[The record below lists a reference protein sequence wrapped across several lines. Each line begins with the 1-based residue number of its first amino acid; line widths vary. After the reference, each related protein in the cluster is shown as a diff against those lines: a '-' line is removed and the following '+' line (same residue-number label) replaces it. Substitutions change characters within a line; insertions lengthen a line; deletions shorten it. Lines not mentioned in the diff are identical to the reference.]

1 MRKNLGIEV
10 QSSKTM
16 YRENKYRPG
25 KRGKK
30 KKPANALR
38 TLKLEPQADIRL
50 KKVFS
55 SIGVPKKSAFKP
67 DPFQLKALSA
77 IKKTDCLVTAPTGSG
92 KTWIAEKAIAE
103 IHAKQGKSWYASPLK
118 ALSNSKYYEFSAIFG
133 ADNVGILT
141 GDRKENPDA
150 PIIVGTTE
158 ILRNQLYDA
167 MHSGESLSADLIIL
181 DEAHFLGDEERGVVW
196 EEIMIYL
203 PPRIPLLLLSAT
215 IGNANQIAGWL
226 SSIRSKKCIVIE
238 EKKRPVPLSPIF
250 LHPSGKLFPL
260 TTQGAKKKD
269 GNIYKKVSDYLNQ
282 KKPLLIAPSRKL
294 PPFGQI
300 MRVLDKYNLLPAIF
314 FLKSRADCDNA
325 LEFCAENFLINQNR
339 QDRKIS
345 LSRRIEELTA
355 KNAYIKTHRQ
365 LRFIKH
371 FAIGSHHSGQL
382 PAWKMLLETLMT
394 EGLLDAIFATSTVA
408 AGVNFPA
415 RTIVLLNS
423 DRFNG
428 KEFLPL
434 SSTEFHQMTGRAGR
448 RGMDNIGFAVA
459 IPGRFMDIR
468 LIAKLINSPP
478 SDVTSQIRIN
488 FSMAL
493 NLLAAYAPDQ
503 IEDLLKKSFASY
515 LIAKRK
521 KGSDRIY
528 KNDDKFLWKDFMRH
542 FNFLIKAGYAAKNGE
557 LTDEGIWASR
567 LRVDQPLLIAECFR
581 LGVFPE
587 SDPALLAAIMA
598 SFVFEDRSDEEIN
611 NKLIPKKLLT
621 AFSSV
626 EKNLRPFARHMAEK
640 GFEARP
646 LFLRPALTIYAWAIG
661 QPWEKVVSVSKIEEG
676 NLAMLVLR
684 TADHLRHIR
693 DLRKVFPT
701 AAATSEKAIE
711 LIMRDPVIIDYEL
724 SRD

>member
-1 MRKNLGIEV
+1 MHR
-10 QSSKTM
+10 Q
-16 YRENKYRPG
+16 NKYRPR

-30 KKPANALR
+30 KKTDNGLLA
-38 TLKLEPQADIRL
+38 LKLKPKADTRL

-55 SIGVPKKSAFKP
+55 SIGVPEKSAFKP

-77 IKKTDCLVTAPTGSG
+77 IKKADCLVTVPTGAG
-92 KTWIAEKAIAE
+92 KTWIAEKAIEE

-141 GDRKENPDA
+141 GDRKENPEA

-158 ILRNQLYDA
+158 ILRNKLYDA
-167 MHSGESLSADLIIL
+167 MHFGESLSADLIIL
-181 DEAHFLGDEERGVVW
+181 DEAHFLGDEDRGVVW

-203 PPRIPLLLLSAT
+203 PTRIPLLLLSAT
-215 IGNANQIAGWL
+215 IGNAHQIAGWL
-226 SSIRSKKCIVIE
+226 SSIRLKKCIVIE
-238 EKKRPVPLSPIF
+238 EKKRPVPLSPLF
-250 LHPSGKLFPL
+250 LHPSGTLLPL
-260 TTQGAKKKD
+260 TTQGAKKR
-269 GNIYKKVSDYLNQ
+269 NVTIYKKVSAYLNQ
-282 KKPLLIAPSRKL
+282 KNPPLMAPPRRL

-325 LEFCAENFLINQNR
+325 LKLCTENLLID
-339 QDRKIS
+339 QDRQYRKIL
-345 LSRRIEELTA
+345 LSRRIKELA
-355 KNAYIKTHRQ
+355 VKNERIKTHRQ
-365 LRFIKH
+365 LRFIKD
-371 FAIGSHHSGQL
+371 FAVGSHHSGQL

-415 RTIVLLNS
+415 RTIVFLNS

-493 NLLAAYAPDQ
+493 NLLVSHDLNQ
-503 IEDLLKKSFASY
+503 IENLLKRSFASY
-515 LIAKRK
+515 LIAKIK
-521 KGSDRIY
+521 KESGRIY
-528 KNDDKFLWKDFMRH
+528 KNDDKFLWQDFMRH
-542 FNFLIKAGYAAKNGE
+542 FIFLKKTGYAAKNGE
-557 LTDEGIWASR
+557 LTDDGIWASR
-567 LRVDQPLLIAECFR
+567 LRVDQPLMIAECFR
-581 LGVFPE
+581 LGLFPE

-598 SFVFEDRSDEEIN
+598 LFVFEQETEDKID
-611 NKLIPKKLLT
+611 NKLIPKKLLA
-621 AFSSV
+621 AFSNI
-626 EKNLRPFARHMAEK
+626 ERNLRPFARHLADK
-640 GFEARP
+640 GFEVRP

-661 QPWEKVVSVSKIEEG
+661 QPWEKVASVSKIEEG
-676 NLAMLVLR
+676 NLVMLILR
-684 TADHLRHIR
+684 TADHLRHIKA
-693 DLRKVFPT
+693 LREIFPR
-701 AAATSEKAIE
+701 ASATSEKSIE
-711 LIMRDPVIIDYEL
+711 LLMRDPVIIDYEL
-724 SRD
+724 LQ

>member
-1 MRKNLGIEV
+1 
-10 QSSKTM
+10 M
-16 YRENKYRPG
+16 YRQNKYRPR

-30 KKPANALR
+30 KKTDNGLLA
-38 TLKLEPQADIRL
+38 LKLKPKADPRL

-55 SIGVPKKSAFKP
+55 SIGVPEKSAFKP

-77 IKKTDCLVTAPTGSG
+77 IKKADCLVTAPTGAG
-92 KTWIAEKAIAE
+92 KTWIAEKAMAE
-103 IHAKQGKSWYASPLK
+103 IHANQGKSWYASPLK

-141 GDRKENPDA
+141 GDRKENPEA
-150 PIIVGTTE
+150 PIIIGTTE
-158 ILRNQLYDA
+158 ILRNQLYDV
-167 MHSGESLSADLIIL
+167 MHSGESLSTDLVIL
-181 DEAHFLGDEERGVVW
+181 DEAHFLGDEDRGVVW

-215 IGNANQIAGWL
+215 IGNAHQIAGWL
-226 SSIRSKKCIVIE
+226 SAIRSKKCIVIE
-238 EKKRPVPLSPIF
+238 EKKRPVPLFPLF
-250 LHPSGKLFPL
+250 LHPSGKLLPL
-260 TTQGAKKKD
+260 TTQSAKKR
-269 GNIYKKVSDYLNQ
+269 NVTIYKKVSDYLNQ
-282 KKPLLIAPSRKL
+282 KKRPLIAHPRKL

-325 LEFCAENFLINQNR
+325 LKLCAENLLIDQNR
-339 QDRKIS
+339 QDKKIK
-345 LSRRIEELTA
+345 LNRRIEDLIA
-355 KNAYIKTHRQ
+355 KNDCIKTHRQ
-365 LRFIKH
+365 LRFIEH
-371 FAIGSHHSGQL
+371 FAVGSHHSGQL
-382 PAWKMLLETLMT
+382 PAWKMLLETLMS

-415 RTIVLLNS
+415 RTIVFLNS

-434 SSTEFHQMTGRAGR
+434 NSTEFHQMTGRAGR

-493 NLLAAYAPDQ
+493 NLLVSYDLNQ
-503 IEDLLKKSFASY
+503 IEDLLKRSFASY
-515 LIAKRK
+515 LIAKIK
-521 KGSDRIY
+521 KGSDQIY
-528 KNDDKFLWKDFMRH
+528 KNDDKFLWQDFMRH
-542 FNFLIKAGYAAKNGE
+542 FIFLKKTGYAAKNGE
-557 LTDEGIWASR
+557 LTDDGIWASR
-567 LRVDQPLLIAECFR
+567 LRVDQPLMIAEGFR

-598 SFVFEDRSDEEIN
+598 SFVSEQETEDKID

-621 AFSSV
+621 AFSNI
-626 EKNLRPFARHMAEK
+626 EINLRPFAKRLADK
-640 GFEARP
+640 GFEVRA

-676 NLAMLVLR
+676 NLVMLILR

-693 DLRKVFPT
+693 ALRKVFPR

-711 LIMRDPVIIDYEL
+711 LLMRDPVIIDYEL
-724 SRD
+724 LQ

>member
-1 MRKNLGIEV
+1 MHR
-10 QSSKTM
+10 Q
-16 YRENKYRPG
+16 NKYRPR

-30 KKPANALR
+30 KKTDNGLLA
-38 TLKLEPQADIRL
+38 LKLKPKADTRL

-55 SIGVPKKSAFKP
+55 SIGVPEKSAFKP

-77 IKKTDCLVTAPTGSG
+77 IKKADCLVTVPTGAG
-92 KTWIAEKAIAE
+92 KTWIAEKAIEE

-141 GDRKENPDA
+141 GDRKESPEA

-158 ILRNQLYDA
+158 ILRNKLYDA
-167 MHSGESLSADLIIL
+167 MHFGESLSADLIIL
-181 DEAHFLGDEERGVVW
+181 DEAHFLGDEDRGVVW

-203 PPRIPLLLLSAT
+203 PTRIPLLLLSAT
-215 IGNANQIAGWL
+215 IGNAHQIAGWL

-238 EKKRPVPLSPIF
+238 EKKRPVPLSPLF
-250 LHPSGKLFPL
+250 LHPSGTLLPL
-260 TTQGAKKKD
+260 TTQGAKKR
-269 GNIYKKVSDYLNQ
+269 NVTIYKKVSAYLNQ
-282 KKPLLIAPSRKL
+282 KNPPLMAPPRRL

-325 LEFCAENFLINQNR
+325 LKLCTENLLTD
-339 QDRKIS
+339 QDRQYRKIL
-345 LSRRIEELTA
+345 LSRRIKELA
-355 KNAYIKTHRQ
+355 VKNERIKTHRQ
-365 LRFIKH
+365 LRFIKD
-371 FAIGSHHSGQL
+371 FAVGSHHSGQL
-382 PAWKMLLETLMT
+382 PVWKMLLETLMT

-415 RTIVLLNS
+415 RTIVFLNS

-493 NLLAAYAPDQ
+493 NLLVSHDLNQ
-503 IEDLLKKSFASY
+503 IENLLKRSFASY
-515 LIAKRK
+515 LIAKIK
-521 KGSDRIY
+521 KESGRIY
-528 KNDDKFLWKDFMRH
+528 KNDDKFLWQDFMRH
-542 FNFLIKAGYAAKNGE
+542 FIFLKKTGYAAKNGE
-557 LTDEGIWASR
+557 LTDDGIWASR
-567 LRVDQPLLIAECFR
+567 LRVDQPLMIAECFR
-581 LGVFPE
+581 LGLFPE

-598 SFVFEDRSDEEIN
+598 LFVFEQETEDKID
-611 NKLIPKKLLT
+611 NKLIPKKLLA
-621 AFSSV
+621 AFSNI
-626 EKNLRPFARHMAEK
+626 ERNLRPFARHLADK
-640 GFEARP
+640 GFEVRP

-676 NLAMLVLR
+676 NLVMLILR
-684 TADHLRHIR
+684 TADHLRHIKA
-693 DLRKVFPT
+693 LREIFPR
-701 AAATSEKAIE
+701 ASATSEKSIE
-711 LIMRDPVIIDYEL
+711 LLMRDPVIIDYEL
-724 SRD
+724 LQ

>member
-1 MRKNLGIEV
+1 MRR
-10 QSSKTM
+10 Q
-16 YRENKYRPG
+16 NKYQSRRRG
-25 KRGKK
+25 KREKTDNGLLAIKL
-30 KKPANALR
+30 KP
-38 TLKLEPQADIRL
+38 KADAGL

-67 DPFQLKALSA
+67 DPFQLKAISA
-77 IKKTDCLVTAPTGSG
+77 IKKADCLVTAPTGAG
-92 KTWIAEKAIAE
+92 KTWIAEKAMAE
-103 IHAKQGKSWYASPLK
+103 IHAKHGKSWYASPLK
-118 ALSNSKYYEFSAIFG
+118 ALSNSKYHEFSAIFG

-167 MHSGESLSADLIIL
+167 MHSGESLSADLVIL

-203 PPRIPLLLLSAT
+203 PSRIPLLLLSAT
-215 IGNANQIAGWL
+215 IGNAHQIAGWL
-226 SSIRSKKCIVIE
+226 LSIRSKKCIVIE
-238 EKKRPVPLSPIF
+238 EKKRPVPLFPLF
-250 LHPSGKLFPL
+250 LHPSGKLLPL
-260 TTQGAKKKD
+260 VTQNAKKR
-269 GNIYKKVSDYLNQ
+269 NVTIYKKVSDYLNQ
-282 KKPLLIAPSRKL
+282 KNPPLIAHPRKL

-325 LEFCAENFLINQNR
+325 LKLCEENLLIDHDR
-339 QDRKIS
+339 RIRLSRKI
-345 LSRRIEELTA
+345 EDLTA
-355 KNAYIKTHRQ
+355 KNSRIKTHRQ

-371 FAIGSHHSGQL
+371 CAIGSHHSGQL

-394 EGLLDAIFATSTVA
+394 EGFLDAIFATSTVA

-415 RTIVLLNS
+415 RTIVFLNS

-434 SSTEFHQMTGRAGR
+434 NSTEFHQMTGRAGR
-448 RGMDNIGFAVA
+448 RGMDKIGFAVA

-468 LIAKLINSPP
+468 LIAKLINSQP

-493 NLLAAYAPDQ
+493 NLLVSYDLNQ
-503 IEDLLKKSFASY
+503 IENLLKKSFASY

-521 KGSDRIY
+521 KGLDQIY
-528 KNDDKFLWKDFMRH
+528 KDDDKFLWQDFMRH
-542 FNFLIKAGYAAKNGE
+542 FNFLIKTGYAAKNGE
-557 LTDEGIWASR
+557 LTDDGIWASH
-567 LRVDQPLLIAECFR
+567 LRVDQPLMIAEGFR
-581 LGVFPE
+581 LGVFPV
-587 SDPALLAAIMA
+587 SDPAVLAAIMA
-598 SFVFEDRSDEEIN
+598 SFVSEQESDEKID
-611 NKLIPKKLLT
+611 NKLIPKKLLA
-621 AFSSV
+621 AFANI
-626 EKNLRPFARHMAEK
+626 EKNLSPFAERLADK
-640 GFEARP
+640 GFEVRP

-661 QPWEKVVSVSKIEEG
+661 QPWEKVVSVSKMEEG

-684 TADHLRHIR
+684 TVDHLRHIR
-693 DLRKVFPT
+693 ALGKVFPT
-701 AAATSEKAIE
+701 ASATSEKAIE

-724 SRD
+724 S

>member
-1 MRKNLGIEV
+1 
-10 QSSKTM
+10 M
-16 YRENKYRPG
+16 YRQHKYRPR
-25 KRGKK
+25 KRSK
-30 KKPANALR
+30 KKPTDNALLA
-38 TLKLEPQADIRL
+38 LKLKPKADVRL

-55 SIGVPKKSAFKP
+55 SIGVPEKSAFKP

-77 IKKTDCLVTAPTGSG
+77 IKKADCLVTAPTGAG
-92 KTWIAEKAIAE
+92 KTWIAEKAMAE

-141 GDRKENPDA
+141 GDRKENPEA

-167 MHSGESLSADLIIL
+167 MHFGESLSTDLIIL

-215 IGNANQIAGWL
+215 IGNAHQIAGWL

-238 EKKRPVPLSPIF
+238 EKKRPVPLFPLF
-250 LHPSGKLFPL
+250 LHPSGTLLPL
-260 TTQGAKKKD
+260 TTQGAKKRD
-269 GNIYKKVSDYLNQ
+269 GNINKKVSDYLNL
-282 KKPLLIAPSRKL
+282 KNPPLIAHPRKL

-325 LEFCAENFLINQNR
+325 LKLCAENLPIDQNR
-339 QDRKIS
+339 QDRQDGKIR
-345 LSRRIEELTA
+345 LGRRIKELTA
-355 KNAYIKTHRQ
+355 KNDRIKTHRQ
-365 LRFIKH
+365 LRFIKD
-371 FAIGSHHSGQL
+371 FAVGSHHSGQL

-434 SSTEFHQMTGRAGR
+434 NSTEFHQMTGRAGR

-468 LIAKLINSPP
+468 LIAKLINAPP

-493 NLLAAYAPDQ
+493 NLLVSHDLNQ
-503 IEDLLKKSFASY
+503 IENLLKRSFASY
-515 LIAKRK
+515 LIAKIKERS
-521 KGSDRIY
+521 GRIY
-528 KNDDKFLWKDFMRH
+528 KNDDKFLWQDFMRH
-542 FNFLIKAGYAAKNGE
+542 FIFLKKTGYAAKNGE
-557 LTDEGIWASR
+557 LTDDGIWASR
-567 LRVDQPLLIAECFR
+567 LRVDQPLMIAEGFR

-598 SFVFEDRSDEEIN
+598 SFVCEQETEDKIDD
-611 NKLIPKKLLT
+611 KLIPKKLLT
-621 AFSSV
+621 AFSNI
-626 EKNLRPFARHMAEK
+626 EINLRPFAKRLADK
-640 GFEARP
+640 GFKVRP

-676 NLAMLVLR
+676 NLVMLILR

-693 DLRKVFPT
+693 ALGKVFQR
-701 AAATSEKAIE
+701 AAATSEKSIE

-724 SRD
+724 LQ